1 MSIPE
6 RLARISPFRWRLEW
20 VLVLVAAVSGVL
32 TEQAREAQ
40 ARDPYLLVHR
50 GRTAQAIVKSPREK
64 IVPLGMRRGEPQQ
77 ETHTLVD
84 LEWRDDTGQARLISG
99 YRIDDATLAGLRP
112 DAQRR
117 PWPAYVQVLYL
128 DRAATVRPPPGAL
141 SFITAQGVTAARF
154 QQHCEPWTHCRVI
167 VLTPDVLTPS
177 EEAALNVDYVLDRA
191 PHAFRLS
198 LLLLLGMFGLRL
210 AGVVDNKPSLE

>member
-50 GRTAQAIVKSPREK
+50 GRTAQAILEAPRER

-77 ETHTLVD
+77 EVHALVD
-84 LEWRDDTGQARLISG
+84 LAWQDDMGQTRRITG
-99 YRIDDATLAGLRP
+99 YRLDDATLVALRP

-117 PWPAYVQVLYL
+117 PWPPYVQVLYL
-128 DRAATVRPPPGAL
+128 DRTATARPPPGAL
-141 SFITAQGVTAARF
+141 AIISAQGATDARF

-167 VLTPDVLTPS
+167 VLAPDVLTPS

-198 LLLLLGMFGLRL
+198 LLLLLAMLGLRL